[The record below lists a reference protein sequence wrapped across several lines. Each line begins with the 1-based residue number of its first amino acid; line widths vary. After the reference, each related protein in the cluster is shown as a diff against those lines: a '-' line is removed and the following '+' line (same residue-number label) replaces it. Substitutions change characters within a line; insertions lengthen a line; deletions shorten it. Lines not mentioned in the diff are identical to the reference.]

1 MELRESLLEEVL
13 IQNKEIQ
20 ERLLNLSYQIPQP
33 IYDDKNLP
41 PQVLETMY
49 AGDFQK
55 SSGDV
60 NTDND
65 MVAYLNRVVEA
76 DTETVLEQAR
86 RDEEAD
92 DPSITADLQL
102 QPVVPQTAQA
112 PQTPQGQVSSQQ
124 VAQLYPFDSTAN
136 AIAQRRESGQT

>member
-1 MELRESLLEEVL
+1 MTTVILL
-13 IQNKEIQ
+13 QWSNC
-20 ERLLNLSYQIPQP
+20 P
-33 IYDDKNLP
+33 
-41 PQVLETMY
+41 
-49 AGDFQK
+49 
-55 SSGDV
+55 
-60 NTDND
+60 
-65 MVAYLNRVVEA
+65 EA

-136 AIAQRRESGQT
+136 AIAQRRERGQT